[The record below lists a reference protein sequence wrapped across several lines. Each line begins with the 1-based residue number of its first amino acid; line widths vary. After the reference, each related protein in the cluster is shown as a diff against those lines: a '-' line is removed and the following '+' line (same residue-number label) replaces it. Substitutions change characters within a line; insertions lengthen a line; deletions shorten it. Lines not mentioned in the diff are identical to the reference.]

1 MRQVSGFTLI
11 ELVITLSIVAVLAAT
26 ALPKFVNLQSD
37 ARSASVSSVAGA
49 ISSASAIN
57 YAARLANT
65 TNGVN
70 TANTCTT
77 TALKTI
83 LTGGVMPND
92 ILLSG
97 TATVGAV
104 VTQGSTG
111 TCTVSH
117 SAGGTSS
124 TATLVFVS

>member
-1 MRQVSGFTLI
+1 LRQVSGFTLI

-37 ARSASVSSVAGA
+37 ARTASASSVAGA

-57 YAARLANT
+57 YAARLANST
-65 TNGVN
+65 GGVA

-97 TATVGAV
+97 TATSAAA
-104 VTQGSTG
+104 TQGSTG

-117 SAGGTSS
+117 SAGGTTS
-124 TATLVFVS
+124 TATLIFVT